1 MATLTFAQAPAL
13 RPVPRPAAPP
23 NPAAANPAYPG
34 GSSFT
39 GAASTV
45 ATTTSMAVLDDS
57 RRLGVG
63 DVVSFRV
70 VEDRDVPVQLMVTD
84 SGEMEVPY
92 IGRVKAAGRTCKALA
107 TSVKSSLE
115 VDYYYRATVIIALD
129 AANDRSRGR
138 VTVSGEVLTQGSQ
151 EIPPTGDLTASKA
164 LANAGGITR
173 FGDQRDVRIIRQT
186 PQGAQ
191 TIKFDYKNYLN
202 NKAEDILLQPND
214 TVNVRARTV
223 VW

>member
-1 MATLTFAQAPAL
+1 
-13 RPVPRPAAPP
+13 
-23 NPAAANPAYPG
+23 
-34 GSSFT
+34 
-39 GAASTV
+39 
-45 ATTTSMAVLDDS
+45 
-57 RRLGVG
+57 
-63 DVVSFRV
+63 
-70 VEDRDVPVQLMVTD
+70 
-84 SGEMEVPY
+84 
-92 IGRVKAAGRTCKALA
+92 VKAAGRTCKALA